1 MTVEHHDVEV
11 VRELIARVGQLDVEA
26 ALELVADDFVL
37 ELPFRGDGGPRR
49 LEGDAA
55 RRFVRAMPKLFA
67 TLPFRDVVVHGALP
81 TGPVVAEYASDGTT
95 HSGRPYRNAYIA
107 LFWVSDGRIATWR
120 EYFDPTVVAAAFS
133 PE

>member
-1 MTVEHHDVEV
+1 MVNQDVNV
-11 VRELIARVGQLDVEA
+11 VRELIDRIGRLDVDG
-26 ALELVADDFVL
+26 ALELVADDVVL

-67 TLPFRDVVVHGALP
+67 TLPFHDVVVHGTLP
-81 TGPVVAEYASDGTT
+81 SGQVVAEYASDGTT
-95 HSGRPYRNAYIA
+95 HAGRSYRNTYVA
-107 LFWVSDGRIATWR
+107 LFEVRDGRIATWR
-120 EYFDPTVVAAAFS
+120 EYFDPTVIAAAFP